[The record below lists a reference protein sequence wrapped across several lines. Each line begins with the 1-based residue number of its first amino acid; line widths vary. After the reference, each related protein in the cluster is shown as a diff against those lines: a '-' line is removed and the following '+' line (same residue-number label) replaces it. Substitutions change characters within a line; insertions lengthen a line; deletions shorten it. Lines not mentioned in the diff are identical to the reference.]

1 MHDKQDNDIVENND
15 SENTTID
22 RIEVMQNN
30 IKREIFSDIKNILM
44 EEIKVIGMEYDK
56 NTIVIVPFHKIIKQ
70 ELKKIV
76 KKKNY
81 PSIGRAIIGRIT
93 IKEIKDYSVKILNKK
108 YKINAKIKPM
118 SGLVFVR
125 QKTLEK
131 QKKNQGKPTTKSHN
145 SSRVSIVV
153 SMEDSK
159 KITDLVMVDRVEDW
173 KI

>member
-1 MHDKQDNDIVENND
+1 MQDKQDNALTNTNENKNRFELMRVQMKKDVFEDIEPTILNNL
-15 SENTTID
+15 T
-22 RIEVMQNN
+22 
-30 IKREIFSDIKNILM
+30 L
-44 EEIKVIGMEYDK
+44 IGMKYDEK
-56 NTIVIVPFHKIIKQ
+56 NIVIVPIHGMIKR
-70 ELKKIV
+70 EMKKVV
-76 KKKNY
+76 KEYK
-81 PSIGRAIIGRIT
+81 SIGRAILAQISM
-93 IKEIKDYSVKILNKK
+93 KEIKEYAIKLLNEK
-108 YKINAKIKPM
+108 YGIKAKIKPM

-131 QKKNQGKPTTKSHN
+131 QKKNQGKPTTKTHN

>member
-1 MHDKQDNDIVENND
+1 MQDNQDNALTNTNENKNRFELMRVQMKKD
-15 SENTTID
+15 VFE
-22 RIEVMQNN
+22 
-30 IKREIFSDIKNILM
+30 DIKPTILNSLR
-44 EEIKVIGMEYDK
+44 VVGMKYDD
-56 NTIVIVPFHKIIKQ
+56 NTIVIVPIHRVIKR
-70 ELKKIV
+70 EMKKV
-76 KKKNY
+76 VNGY
-81 PSIGRAIIGRIT
+81 PSIGRAILAQISM
-93 IKEIKDYSVKILNKK
+93 KEIKEYVIELLNEK
-108 YKINAKIKPM
+108 YEINAKIKPM